1 MSSIFISEFISA
13 PALALLRNHHQVT
26 YEPESYQQRATLIAS
41 LQHVE
46 GLIVRNL
53 TQVNAELLAA
63 APNLKVVGR
72 LGVGLENIDLPA
84 CAGRNIKVIP
94 ATGANAESVAEYV
107 LGAAIA
113 LSRGFLPATQ
123 QTLAGAWP
131 RPRFSACY
139 ELAGKTLG
147 IVGFGSIGRVVF
159 QKANAFGLQ
168 CVAYDPLLTGDAVEI
183 GPNQIPLLTLDALLA
198 RSDVVSLHLPFL
210 PATKNLFS
218 HLTLDQMKQGSF
230 LINTARGG
238 IVDEAALAERLRTGR
253 IGGAALDVF
262 ESEPAKNLSHFSG
275 LENLILSP
283 HISGVTVESNE
294 RVSLLIATE
303 VDQFLRSAS

>member
-13 PALALLRNHHQVT
+13 PALALLRNHHHVT

-218 HLTLDQMKQGSF
+218 HLTLDRMKQGSF

-238 IVDEAALAERLRTGR
+238 IVDEEALAERLRTGR

-283 HISGVTVESNE
+283 HIGGVTVESNE

>member
-41 LQHVE
+41 LQHIE
-46 GLIVRNL
+46 SLIVRNL

-107 LGAAIA
+107 LGTAIA

-123 QTLAGAWP
+123 QTLAGTWP
-131 RPRFSACY
+131 RPCFSACY

-183 GPNQIPLLTLDALLA
+183 GPNQIPLLTLDALLT

-275 LENLILSP
+275 VENLILSP
-283 HISGVTVESNE
+283 HIAGVTVESNE

-303 VDQFLRSAS
+303 VDHFLRSAS